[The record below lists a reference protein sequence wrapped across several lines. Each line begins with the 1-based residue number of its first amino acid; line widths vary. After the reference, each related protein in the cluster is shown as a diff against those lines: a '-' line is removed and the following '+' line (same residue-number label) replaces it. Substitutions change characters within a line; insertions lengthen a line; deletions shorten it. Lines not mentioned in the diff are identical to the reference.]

1 MKRRDRAYLFSVA
14 TLVLAGA
21 SHPSAALE
29 PGQALQTKPGIAI
42 GVTAIPLP
50 AALYFVNHNFY
61 YDYRLTGPGVAT
73 VPNAPRGHAEVVDLG
88 LLWVPGWTV
97 LGATYSA
104 YVALQY
110 VRQSINSAPSAGFPG
125 VSYQGVHNAFIGPLR
140 LQWSLGHGFYAQA
153 GIGVYVPTGTIS
165 GPLGNSNTGADYF
178 TFQPNLAFTYLTG
191 TWSFTAY
198 SYYEHNTRNA
208 RSGYRTGDILHV
220 DLTAMGQFGN
230 WTLGPV
236 AYYVRQATSDRS
248 SATMDAALT
257 AALSGLEITGF
268 NAGKFESFAVGG
280 LVSYNFGKLFLT
292 VIATNEIFSRAFGGY
307 SGTPVLSSIPF
318 TNETTT
324 RGWTVLSRLT
334 YPLWS
339 GPTPALS
346 GR

>member
-1 MKRRDRAYLFSVA
+1 MKRRDRACLFSVA

-21 SHPSAALE
+21 SQPSAALE

-50 AALYFVNHNFY
+50 PALYLVNHNFY
-61 YDYRLTGPGVAT
+61 YDYRLTGAGVAT

-104 YVALQY
+104 YVAIQY

-153 GIGVYVPTGTIS
+153 GVGVYVPTGTIS

-198 SYYEHNTRNA
+198 SYYEHNTEEREVRLPDRRHPA
-208 RSGYRTGDILHV
+208 CRSHGHGSVRQLDARTGRLLCEAGDIRSIERHHGRGFDCRPLRV
-220 DLTAMGQFGN
+220 GDYRVQRRKVRIIRSRRPRQLQF
-230 WTLGPV
+230 W
-236 AYYVRQATSDRS
+236 Q
-248 SATMDAALT
+248 
-257 AALSGLEITGF
+257 ALSNGHRD
-268 NAGKFESFAVGG
+268 K
-280 LVSYNFGKLFLT
+280 
-292 VIATNEIFSRAFGGY
+292 
-307 SGTPVLSSIPF
+307 
-318 TNETTT
+318 
-324 RGWTVLSRLT
+324 
-334 YPLWS
+334 
-339 GPTPALS
+339 
-346 GR
+346 

>member
-1 MKRRDRAYLFSVA
+1 MRRCDPVCSLGTAM
-14 TLVLAGA
+14 LALA
-21 SHPSAALE
+21 SASLPSIALE
-29 PGQALQTKPGIAI
+29 PGQAPQTKPGIAI

-50 AALYFVNHNFY
+50 AAMYFVNHNFY
-61 YDYRLTGPGVAT
+61 YDYRLTGAGVAA
-73 VPNAPRGHAEVVDLG
+73 VPNPPRGGAKVVDVG
-88 LLWVPGWTV
+88 LLWVPGWTF

-110 VRQSINSAPSAGFPG
+110 VGQSINSAPSAGFPG

-140 LQWSLGHGFYAQA
+140 LQWDLGRGFYAQA
-153 GIGVYVPTGTIS
+153 GIGVYVPTGTIT

-191 TWSFTAY
+191 NWSFTAY

-208 RSGYRTGDILHV
+208 RSGYRTGDIVHV

-230 WTLGPV
+230 WTVGPV
-236 AYYVRQATSDRS
+236 AYYVRQTTSDRP
-248 SATMDAALT
+248 SATTDAALT
-257 AALSGLEITGF
+257 AALLGLPINGF

-292 VIATNEIFSRAFGGY
+292 VIATTEVSARTFGGY
-307 SGTPVLSSIPF
+307 SGTPALSSIPF

-334 YPLWS
+334 YPLWL
-339 GPTPALS
+339 GPTPP
-346 GR
+346 

>member
-1 MKRRDRAYLFSVA
+1 M
-14 TLVLAGA
+14 LALA
-21 SHPSAALE
+21 SASLPSIALE
-29 PGQALQTKPGIAI
+29 PGQAPQTKPGIAI

-50 AALYFVNHNFY
+50 AALYFVNHSFY
-61 YDYRLTGPGVAT
+61 YDYRLTGAGVAT
-73 VPNAPRGHAEVVDLG
+73 VPNPPRGDAKVVDVG
-88 LLWVPGWTV
+88 LLWVPGWTF

-110 VRQSINSAPSAGFPG
+110 VGQSINSAPSAGFPG

-140 LQWSLGHGFYAQA
+140 LQWDLGRGFYAQA
-153 GIGVYVPTGTIS
+153 GVGVYVPTGTIT

-178 TFQPNLAFTYLTG
+178 TVQPNLAFTYLTG
-191 TWSFTAY
+191 NWSFTAY

-208 RSGYRTGDILHV
+208 RSGYRTGDIVHV

-230 WTLGPV
+230 WTVGPV
-236 AYYVRQATSDRS
+236 AYYVRQTTSDRP
-248 SATMDAALT
+248 SATTDAALT
-257 AALSGLEITGF
+257 AALLGLPINGF

-292 VIATNEIFSRAFGGY
+292 VIATTEVSARTFGGY
-307 SGTPVLSSIPF
+307 SGTPALSSIPF

-334 YPLWS
+334 YPLWL
-339 GPTPALS
+339 GPTPP
-346 GR
+346 